1 MLIYWTI
8 KKYFQLLNLSEDV
21 VEKFLPCINTN
32 KVTGLDQISA
42 KFLKKAANVLAYPF
56 AKNLSVKLSVFLEE
70 YKIAKLKPLF
80 QKGSKTDS
88 KTYRPISFLPVVS
101 KVIEKSI
108 HYQLEDYLKKMAYST
123 SISQVLEHV
132 FQLIRN

>member
-1 MLIYWTI
+1 MLKYWTI
-8 KKYFQLLNLSEDV
+8 KKDFQLLNISEDV
-21 VEKFLPCINTN
+21 VEKFLSSININ
-32 KVTGLDQISA
+32 KVAGLDQIPA
-42 KFLKKAANVLAYPF
+42 KFLKKAAYVLAYPF

-108 HYQLEDYLKKMAYST
+108 HYQLEDYLKKNGILYKYQSGFRACFST
-123 SISQVLEHV
+123 D
-132 FQLIRN
+132 

>member
-8 KKYFQLLNLSEDV
+8 KKYFQLLNISEDV

-42 KFLKKAANVLAYPF
+42 KFLKKAAYVLAYPF

>member
-8 KKYFQLLNLSEDV
+8 KKDFQLLNISEDV
-21 VEKFLPCINTN
+21 VEKFLSCINTN
-32 KVTGLDQISA
+32 KVAGLDQIPA
-42 KFLKKAANVLAYPF
+42 KFLKKAAYVLAYPF

-88 KTYRPISFLPVVS
+88 KTYRPISFLPIVS

-108 HYQLEDYLKKMAYST
+108 HYQLEDYL
-123 SISQVLEHV
+123 
-132 FQLIRN
+132 

>member
-8 KKYFQLLNLSEDV
+8 KKYFQLLNISEDV
-21 VEKFLPCINTN
+21 VEKFLPCININ

-42 KFLKKAANVLAYPF
+42 KFLKKAAYVLAYPF

>member
-8 KKYFQLLNLSEDV
+8 KKYFQLLNISEDV
-21 VEKFLPCINTN
+21 VEKFLPCINTS

-42 KFLKKAANVLAYPF
+42 KFLKKAAYVLAYPF

-101 KVIEKSI
+101 KVIEKSM

>member
-1 MLIYWTI
+1 MLNI
-8 KKYFQLLNLSEDV
+8 SEDV
-21 VEKFLPCINTN
+21 FEKFLPCININ

-42 KFLKKAANVLAYPF
+42 KFLKKAAYVLAYPF

-101 KVIEKSI
+101 KVIEKSM